1 MKKSLL
7 SLIVIFV
14 SFFATAQ
21 GYTYVSGY
29 TRSNGT
35 YVEGYYRTLPNST
48 LNDNWSTIGNIN
60 PFTGAYGTRPG
71 DSYYSNYSSYS
82 TPSYSA
88 SSYTSS
94 SLSSFNY
101 SSPSYA
107 YPSYSSYPSLSL
119 PSTYS
124 YYNSPITFF
133 SSNSIFTTSGIY
145 RY

>member
-1 MKKSLL
+1 MKKSLF
-7 SLIVIFV
+7 SLIIMLV

-48 LNDNWSTIGNIN
+48 LNDNWSTIGNVN
-60 PFTGAYGTRPG
+60 PFTGVYGTRAG
-71 DSYYSNYSSYS
+71 DSYYSNYTSYS
-82 TPSYSA
+82 TPTFST
-88 SSYTSS
+88 SSYIST

-101 SSPSYA
+101 SIPSYN
-107 YPSYSSYPSLSL
+107 YPVYSSFPSLSL

-124 YYNSPITFF
+124 SYTTPITYY
-133 SSNSIFTTSGIY
+133 SSNSIISNNSFY